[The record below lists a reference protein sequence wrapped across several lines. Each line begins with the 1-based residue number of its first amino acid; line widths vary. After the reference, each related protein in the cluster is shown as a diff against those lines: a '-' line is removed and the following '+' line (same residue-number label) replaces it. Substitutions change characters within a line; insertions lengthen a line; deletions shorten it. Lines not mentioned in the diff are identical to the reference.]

1 MKAYIQILQV
11 IILQQELVVYLNN
24 DFQDSETMDIL
35 INNNYQIM
43 KKEKNLTVMHK
54 MQIL

>member
-35 INNNYQIM
+35 IKNNYQIM